1 MTAKLLRYPAEIIV
15 LICLVFTVIYRP
27 VDDAWDR
34 PIESDGK
41 GYYAY
46 LPAVFIYNDLHFNF
60 VDDYESTYYPHG
72 FSYVNFLNETED
84 GGKVNQFFCGVAVL
98 WLPFFLLA
106 HALSLLFGFEP
117 DGYSLLYQ
125 QSIMAASLF
134 YLWLGCRF
142 THNIIQR
149 FTSSPGAA
157 AFILFAVV
165 FATPVAF
172 YALYFPSFTHVY
184 SFALVAAFIHLC
196 CKVFEEKKR
205 KHFLLAVFVLA
216 LICIIRPV
224 NAVIILMVPFVAGSW
239 SNLKSTAIFY
249 FKEARTI
256 AFSALIAIAVFLT
269 PVLLWKGQTGHYF
282 VYSYGVHKFNF
293 TDPAFFNN
301 LFSYRKGLFVYT
313 PLAFIALFGLMPL
326 AFKHRF
332 RFVWMIAFVLLLSYL
347 LSAWSWWWYGTT
359 FGQRSY
365 FDHFAVLAIL
375 LSILLSALR
384 SIGARIAFYS
394 IITLLGALNIFQC
407 YQYAH
412 GILPGDHITKEMYW
426 SLFLDVRKEAKAE
439 ISKAEYSLIAE
450 VSATMEESP
459 GSHPSLTNE
468 KAFSGSQSSRID
480 ATAPFSMNA
489 EKEIT
494 LTERDTGMMVKA
506 SVMVFAPGNG
516 KGSSFV
522 LSIQSGNDVIAYQ
535 AIELEEYSNRNDWV
549 RLEQA
554 IKVPPVKDGRVMIKT
569 YCWNHDGK
577 SPLLV
582 DDLRLEIYQRK

>member
-1 MTAKLLRYPAEIIV
+1 MTTKLLRYPAEIIV
-15 LICLVFTVIYRP
+15 LICLVFAVLYRP
-27 VDDAWDR
+27 ADDAWDR

-46 LPAVFIYNDLHFNF
+46 LPAVFIYNDLHFGF
-60 VDDYESTYYPHG
+60 VDEYESTYYPHG

-142 THNIIQR
+142 AHKIIQR
-149 FTSSPGAA
+149 LVSSPGAA

-165 FATPVAF
+165 FATPIAF
-172 YALYFPSFTHVY
+172 YSLYFPSFTHVY
-184 SFALVAAFIHLC
+184 SFALVAVFIHLC
-196 CKVFEEKKR
+196 YMIFEERKR
-205 KHFLLAVFVLA
+205 KHFLLAVFTLA

-224 NAVIILMVPFVAGSW
+224 NAIIILMLPFAAGSW
-239 SNLKSTAIFY
+239 SNLRDTALFY
-249 FKEARTI
+249 FKQVRTI
-256 AFSALIAIAVFLT
+256 AFSALIAIAVFLI
-269 PVLLWKGQTGHYF
+269 PVLFWKGQTGHFF

-293 TDPAFFNN
+293 TDPALFDN

-313 PLAFIALFGLMPL
+313 PLAFIALLGLVPL
-326 AFKHRF
+326 ASKHRF
-332 RFVWMIAFVLLLSYL
+332 RFAWITIFVLLLAYL

-375 LSILLSALR
+375 LCILLTSLR
-384 SIGARIAFYS
+384 SKGARVAFYS

-412 GILPGDHITKEMYW
+412 GILPGDHITKDIYW
-426 SLFLDVRKEAKAE
+426 SLFLDVRKEAKVG
-439 ISKAEYSLIAE
+439 IDKAEYTLVADLT
-450 VSATMEESP
+450 AAMEDSP
-459 GSHPSLTNE
+459 SSHSSLTTEN
-468 KAFSGSQSSRID
+468 AFSGKQSSRID
-480 ATAPFSMNA
+480 AKVPFSVNA

-494 LTERDTGMMVKA
+494 ITESDTNMIVKA
-506 SVMVFAPGNG
+506 SVMVFAVDEG

-522 LSIQSGNDVIAYQ
+522 LSIQSGSEVIAYQ
-535 AIELEEYSNRNDWV
+535 AIELEEYTDRNDWV
-549 RLEQA
+549 RLEQVV
-554 IKVPPVKDGRVMIKT
+554 KVPAGKNGKAVIKA
-569 YCWNHDGK
+569 YCWNHDGG

-582 DDLRLEIYQRK
+582 DDLRLELYQRK